1 MTSNTLEIEQQE
13 LLSNLTAK
21 AASAGHKITKCCGG
35 YMLSRW
41 AYSRYC
47 ADLDAVQHLLKRMGI
62 L

>member
-35 YMLSRW
+35 YLLSRW
-41 AYSRYC
+41 AY
-47 ADLDAVQHLLKRMGI
+47 
-62 L
+62 